1 MESRSQEF
9 QNNAYLKRGE
19 GVSFRGRYV
28 SLMIFYV
35 WQFWLPIL
43 VASPLVSWGCRAMR
57 STRRWIHGW
66 MLSWGRKSYALESR
80 QNFVLA
86 HEWRMPMPGTITYIP
101 HPFFPG
107 ILESM
112 IFVAKNFPVSLL
124 GYVWP
129 FSFRCRAFQDI
140 SIHREIV
147 AMRNLSDF
155 IEADEVVRMW
165 NLTFFLM

>member
-1 MESRSQEF
+1 MLWKVDRILFLHMSERCQCWERSHISR
-9 QNNAYLKRGE
+9 
-19 GVSFRGRYV
+19 
-28 SLMIFYV
+28 
-35 WQFWLPIL
+35 
-43 VASPLVSWGCRAMR
+43 
-57 STRRWIHGW
+57 IH
-66 MLSWGRKSYALESR
+66 
-80 QNFVLA
+80 
-86 HEWRMPMPGTITYIP
+86 
-101 HPFFPG
+101 FFPG

-155 IEADEVVRMW
+155 IEADEVVRM
-165 NLTFFLM
+165 